1 MFESLKYSFSGRALI
16 IKLVHPSPKTWIK
29 KDFHVHESHSSDAP
43 LATVEKY
50 CGMAERRGI
59 DEICLTTH
67 LILTGPDVQH
77 GISQKKI
84 PEYLEEIQKTQSETG
99 VKLHS
104 GLEIDWFP
112 EVERQ
117 IEAIVEEYP
126 LDYALGSLHYVRGI
140 DIGSKRHSPAFFLGK
155 NIEEALDIYFDE
167 WRKAVESGLFDVMA
181 HPDYF
186 RKFLSLTHKTPV
198 HWKSYGSMVYSAID
212 SLRSYNVGIEV
223 NSSGWRHGIGDVYP
237 ILGFL
242 RAAKGVGVDNVVVG
256 SDCHRVEDL
265 GVNTYKSAERLRDA
279 GYDFLCIFENRRNRR
294 VSLSEVI

>member
-1 MFESLKYSFSGRALI
+1 MILKLAN
-16 IKLVHPSPKTWIK
+16 HSPKTWIK

-50 CGMAERRGI
+50 CRVAERRDI
-59 DEICLTTH
+59 DEVCLTTH

-77 GISQKKI
+77 GISQEKI
-84 PEYLEEIQKTQSETG
+84 PEYLEEIQKAQSETS
-99 VKLHS
+99 VELRS

-140 DIGSKRHSPAFFLGK
+140 DIGSRRHAPAFFLGK
-155 NIEEALDIYFDE
+155 NIEDAVDIYFDE
-167 WRKAVESGLFDVMA
+167 WEKAVKSSLFDVMS

-186 RKFLSLTHKTPV
+186 RKYLGLTHDTPV
-198 HWKSYGSMVYSAID
+198 HWESYGSKVYSAID
-212 SLRSYNVGIEV
+212 SLKSYDVGIEV

-242 RAAKGVGVDNVVVG
+242 SAAKEDGVDKVVVG
-256 SDCHRVEDL
+256 SDCHRAEDL
-265 GVNTYKSAERLRDA
+265 GVNTTRAAERLKDA
-279 GYDFLCIFENRRNRR
+279 GYDYVCAFENRRNRK
-294 VSLSEVI
+294 VNLSNVL